1 MSNIVSF
8 DYRRKSLGELQREV
22 EGLRAA
28 ISRLQEWVDWQE
40 MISDTQEVEL
50 AELRSSVNFL
60 MAQQV
65 KLIK

>member
-28 ISRLQEWVDWQE
+28 IARLQEWVDWQE

>member
-22 EGLRAA
+22 EVLRAA
-28 ISRLQEWVDWQE
+28 IARLQEWIDWQE

-50 AELRSSVNFL
+50 AELRSSINFL

-65 KLIK
+65 KLLK